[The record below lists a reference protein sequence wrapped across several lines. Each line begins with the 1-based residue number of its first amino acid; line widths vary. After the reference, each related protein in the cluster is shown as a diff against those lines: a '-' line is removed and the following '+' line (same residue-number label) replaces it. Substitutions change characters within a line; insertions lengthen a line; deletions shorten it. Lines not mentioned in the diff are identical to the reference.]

1 MTDYKPSAP
10 PTGPEEGS
18 SDPLNPLNPL
28 NPPPP
33 QISPPPYPGLD
44 GHSPPPPLLG
54 FTIHPNPSAYSTPPP
69 SYQPVPLY
77 PQTPPHL
84 YPHPHPYQP
93 TTTITPITQFVVH
106 AGRQPGTVTEL
117 PKLFALKK
125 YFLVGALLFSLVFTF
140 FELSTARE
148 VVRLRFAYSDKK
160 DVVNILLQIC
170 FKKGNSKNGFC
181 FRSTPPC
188 STRRC
193 SPPAASTIWS
203 CWRPSSATSS
213 VWSPPLSAFKFSLLL
228 RWCTAT
234 LSGMEDLV
242 CRTRFFQL

>member
-77 PQTPPHL
+77 PQTPPHF
-84 YPHPHPYQP
+84 YPYPHPYQP

-160 DVVNILLQIC
+160 DVVNILLQKC
-170 FKKGNSKNGFC
+170 FKKG
-181 FRSTPPC
+181 
-188 STRRC
+188 
-193 SPPAASTIWS
+193 
-203 CWRPSSATSS
+203 
-213 VWSPPLSAFKFSLLL
+213 KF
-228 RWCTAT
+228 
-234 LSGMEDLV
+234 
-242 CRTRFFQL
+242 